1 MNIYSKFRGGI
12 LMLKDKIILLFMGD
26 RHNCELKPS
35 SRIDDYHTTC
45 ENKDKEIIDIA
56 KRYNVDMI
64 LHPGDF
70 WTDSDKKPSN
80 EFVASIAQRW
90 IAANIPIVGIP
101 GNHDLIGNNINSLP
115 NTTTGLLNALGVFK
129 TLYKGEILTLEGN
142 GFTIGITGTPYHK
155 GMDKPENISDYIV
168 SEKDTDY
175 HIHLV
180 HGMLTP
186 FDYGKL
192 FNHTKIEE
200 ILETKADVTLC
211 GHDHL
216 GFGIIEYANRVF
228 VNPGAVVRMSV
239 AEKEMTR
246 EVSVCLI
253 EIDKNGIKCKLIPL
267 TSALPGNEV
276 LSREHIDIKNQ
287 ETKYEEKIKDSVQKL
302 KLGGLSIHDI
312 ISDICSRD
320 NIDIA
325 VRKEIDSM
333 VLAKTQTLNANK
345 KIAPTGTK
353 IKKIKLHNFQ
363 SYVDQ
368 EIEFADGYNVII
380 GESNQGKT
388 SILRAIRFVAE
399 CKPAGKS
406 MIRIGTTEATVTLTL
421 ENGTIIERFIGKR
434 DNGYRVFYP
443 DGTVSE
449 GNTRMVSEVQQIM
462 GWNNL
467 QIGDKEE
474 LSINYLKQGD
484 GWFLTSETA
493 TDKARILGALNN
505 TDGADAV
512 IKDVDAKNM
521 AINEDIKHENIEIA
535 NLAAEID
542 DVSQKR
548 ENLVAI
554 KNIIEKAIIVEKIY
568 DYLDKLRDYQEK
580 CAELE
585 AIDNTFNMAQ
595 VEQTIAQIKNKML
608 RLSMVQD
615 KIAIID
621 KETEAIYKYN
631 QLLNELQCVENVQP
645 IVNMVKNN
653 ISRYETLCRWLN
665 VALSEKN
672 NIDLL
677 EQQLSKLQSVDQLDI
692 KSITDKLQ
700 KYIAINNA
708 LASFNTSVY
717 KMNAADEFIQA
728 SHVVDN
734 FGEAKY
740 SIQTKLEKLLRLQQ
754 LRKTHEQ
761 LVEQCKIDEEKLNVA
776 TEKYDLAV
784 QDKVDFLKEHHTC
797 PWCYSEIDDEA
808 IEIIIEK
815 SK

>member
-1 MNIYSKFRGGI
+1 
-12 LMLKDKIILLFMGD
+12 MLKNKFVLLFMGD

-45 ENKDKEIIDIA
+45 ENKDKEIIEIA
-56 KRYNVDMI
+56 KQYNVDMI

-90 IAANIPIVGIP
+90 ISANIPIIGIP

-129 TLYKGEILTLEGN
+129 TLSKGEILTLEGN
-142 GFTIGITGTPYHK
+142 GFTISITGTPYHK

-168 SEKDTDY
+168 SKKDTDY

-200 ILETKADVTLC
+200 ILETKADLTLC

-216 GFGIIEYANRVF
+216 GFGIIEYANRIF

-253 EIDKNGIKCKLIPL
+253 EIDKNGIQCKLIPL
-267 TSALPGNEV
+267 QSALPAKEV

-287 ETKYEEKIKDSVQKL
+287 EAKYEEKIKDSVQKL

-320 NIDIA
+320 NIDA
-325 VRKEIDSM
+325 TVRQEIDSM

-345 KIAPTGTK
+345 KISPSGTK

-368 EIEFADGYNVII
+368 EIEFSDGYNVII

-406 MIRIGTTEATVTLTL
+406 MIRIGTTEASVTLTL

-443 DGTVSE
+443 DGTISE

-512 IKDVDAKNM
+512 IKDVESKNM
-521 AINEDIKHENIEIA
+521 TINEDIKHENVEIA

-542 DVSQKR
+542 EVSQKR
-548 ENLVAI
+548 DNLIEI
-554 KNIIEKAIIVEKIY
+554 KKIIEKAIVLEKIY
-568 DYLDKLRDYQEK
+568 DYLEKLRDYQEK
-580 CAELE
+580 CSELE
-585 AIDNTFNMAQ
+585 AIDSIFNATQIEQIIAQ
-595 VEQTIAQIKNKML
+595 VKNKML
-608 RLSMVQD
+608 RLTMVQD
-615 KIAIID
+615 KIAIIN
-621 KETEAIYKYN
+621 KEAEAVYQYN
-631 QLLNELQCVENVQP
+631 QLLNELKCIENVQP
-645 IVNMVKNN
+645 IVNMVKEN
-653 ISRYETLCRWLN
+653 IKRYETLCRWLG
-665 VALSEKN
+665 VAQSEQR
-672 NIDLL
+672 NIEVFNQQIAQLKGVDDLD
-677 EQQLSKLQSVDQLDI
+677 V
-692 KSITDKLQ
+692 KSITDKIN

-708 LASFNTSVY
+708 MAALNTSVY
-717 KMNAADEFIQA
+717 KMKAADEFIQA
-728 SHVVDN
+728 SHVVDS
-734 FGEAKY
+734 FGDAKY
-740 SIQTKLEKLLRLQQ
+740 AIQAKLEKLLRLQQ
-754 LRKTHEQ
+754 LLNAHEQ
-761 LVEQCKIDEEKLNVA
+761 LLAECNLNEKLLKNA
-776 TEKYDLAV
+776 TEQYDIAV
-784 QDKVDFLKEHHTC
+784 QDKVDFLREHHTC
-797 PWCYSEIDDEA
+797 PWCYSEINDET